1 MGSEFMLCVC
11 ATEGSSVCLL
21 LIFNVLAELGGLC
34 EAPAAEGHPDL
45 TTDTVLALQIAVPVG
60 GM

>member
-1 MGSEFMLCVC
+1 M
-11 ATEGSSVCLL
+11 CLL
-21 LIFNVLAELGGLC
+21 LIFDVLAELGGLC

-45 TTDTVLALQIAVPVG
+45 PTDAVLALQVAVPVG